1 DVAINP
7 LNDYHITLFGLA
19 PGAFIVLGFLVA
31 IMNVVR
37 RKMEEKG
44 KPLPAV
50 QGCLAGDCSGCTL
63 SSACTG
69 KSLVHHVEEL
79 PPVDPKDVAKPG
91 ASPSKVRHTANA
103 KNTEDVEKSGS
114 DSSYADDDIVGKEEK

>member
-1 DVAINP
+1 
-7 LNDYHITLFGLA
+7 
-19 PGAFIVLGFLVA
+19 
-31 IMNVVR
+31 MNVVR
-37 RKMEEKG
+37 RNAELKG

-50 QGCLAGDCSGCTL
+50 QGCLGGDCSGCSL

-69 KSLVHHVEEL
+69 KSMVHPVEEI
-79 PPVDPKDVAKPG
+79 PKVNPKDVAKPAKEV
-91 ASPSKVRHTANA
+91 ASEVKQTANA